1 MDGHPA
7 TEHSQA
13 ALKRIV
19 ALLFALADLAE
30 LAGGR
35 SRAVRALVL
44 LILRPAA
51 AAAQRLVM
59 DACGDASAAPIP
71 RLQDGGSS
79 TDAIRLALSFRA
91 LAAAL
96 ASLPEWAFECDD
108 LQAADKWL
116 RPVAGWIGRAGET
129 LSNLA
134 ISARPEVRTGALE
147 RDAA

>member
-7 TEHSQA
+7 TEHSQT

-44 LILRPAA
+44 LILRPAE

-96 ASLPEWAFECDD
+96 ANLPEETFEGRSAGA
-108 LQAADKWL
+108 LQAS
-116 RPVAGWIGRAGET
+116 RIEYI
-129 LSNLA
+129 SNALWNFRKL
-134 ISARPEVRTGALE
+134 ARPEVRAGLPSGVS
-147 RDAA
+147 